1 MLEGRYRRGFSLERL
16 ESTTEPRVRKDE
28 RGYYLMSLSENT
40 EVYFE
45 DFYNF
50 LETTYDRCL
59 AERSMLD
66 SKLTETP
73 DSSSETVAYYRAK
86 GVLIDL
92 VMKAIRRFYTDGA
105 NLGVI
110 MTPWCFGTVVLE
122 KTEVYRDRL
131 SKGEVEDSNVG
142 QYTYDVVKYIDEIH
156 RSVLLELFDF
166 PEKAFHMR
174 WQYSEIL
181 RRYSGILSDI
191 TTRLNSV
198 LTTIKTFGS

>member
-1 MLEGRYRRGFSLERL
+1 MLEGRYRRGFSIERL
-16 ESTTEPRVRKDE
+16 ESTQEPRVRKDE

-50 LETTYDRCL
+50 LETAYNRCL
-59 AERSMLD
+59 EERELLD
-66 SKLTETP
+66 LKLAETP
-73 DSSSETVAYYRAK
+73 DSSSETVAYYRAR
-86 GVLIDL
+86 GVIVDL
-92 VMKAIRRFYTDGA
+92 VVKAVRRFYTDGA
-105 NLGVI
+105 NLGVV

-122 KTEVYRDRL
+122 KVEVYRERL
-131 SKGEVEDSNVG
+131 SKGEVEDRNVG
-142 QYTYDVVKYIDEIH
+142 TYAYDVVKYIDEIH
-156 RSVLLELFDF
+156 RSVLLGLFDF
-166 PEKAFHMR
+166 PEKAFQMR

-191 TTRLNSV
+191 TSRLHSV